1 MSIFKKM
8 LILVS
13 TTIGVIVCALCIM
26 GYFFVSN
33 MSTEITRSQL
43 LAYSDVVQK
52 EVDNTLQ
59 AVKTFGHILQDDLDF
74 MRAIISE
81 DKATLGRIA
90 KDLMESPMV
99 DFVTICDAK
108 GVVLIRGHDGKA
120 GDTLPQSR
128 FTVKEPLSEGKTVA
142 GIEANSANAL
152 TMAAGLPMKHED
164 KIIGVVIIGTELGSG
179 RFVDRIKALLHVE
192 CTIFMD
198 DTRVSTTIMNA
209 QGQRAVGT
217 KLGNADIYQRVM
229 GGSERVVSRNVIL
242 GEDHDT
248 AYWPWLD
255 MGGKPGG
262 MFFVGLSRANVKKA
276 LVTVVTS
283 FAVTGLV
290 VGILM
295 LILGSLVARAIVG
308 PLRAATAFAEDVSQG
323 NLDGNLAVT
332 TRDEVGVLARA
343 LGVMVTT
350 LKAKMREAEDKSR
363 EAGSQAEKAL
373 AAVREAGEAKEK
385 AEAGQQA
392 LLTAAENVEQIVDR
406 LSLAVDHINEQVE
419 ASTNAVSFQHDRV
432 TASAAAMEEMNA
444 TVLEVAKNA
453 SSAAES
459 AERATQGARQGE
471 GIVKESIDSII
482 RVQRDTEQLKDSMH
496 QLGTQAESISTVM
509 AMINDIADQTNL
521 LALNAA
527 IEAARAGDAGRGFA
541 VVADEVRKLA
551 EKTMGAT
558 KDVGDAI
565 VGIQSGA
572 KASIEAVDRTGKNLE
587 VATDLVSK
595 SGESL
600 RGIVSE
606 SEAIAGQ
613 IHDIAAASEE
623 QAATSEEIAKSLG
636 EINTSASE
644 TAQAMQ
650 TSTDATNDLADQ
662 AHQLQDLVR
671 QIRNG

>member
-13 TTIGVIVCALCIM
+13 TTIGVIVIALCIM

-33 MSTEITRSQL
+33 MSTEITRGQL
-43 LAYSDVVQK
+43 LAYSDVAQK

-59 AVKTFGHILQDDLDF
+59 AVKTFGHILQDDVDF
-74 MRAIISE
+74 IRAIVAD
-81 DKATLGRIA
+81 DKATLGKIA

-108 GVVLIRGHDGKA
+108 GVVLVRGHDGKA

-128 FTVKEPLSEGKTVA
+128 FTVRVPLSEGKTIA
-142 GIEANSANAL
+142 GIESNSANAL

-164 KIIGVVIIGTELGSG
+164 KIIGVAIIGTELGSG
-179 RFVDRIKALLHVE
+179 KFVDRIKALLHVE

-198 DTRVSTTIMNA
+198 DTRVSTTIMN

-229 GGSERVVSRNVIL
+229 GGGERVVSRNVIL

-248 AYWPWLD
+248 AYWPWMD

-373 AAVREAGEAKEK
+373 AAMREAGEAKEK
-385 AEAGQQA
+385 AESGQQA

-419 ASTNAVSFQHDRV
+419 ASTKAVSFQHDRV
-432 TASAAAMEEMNA
+432 TASATAMEEMNA

-453 SSAAES
+453 SAAAES
-459 AERATQGARQGE
+459 AERATLGAREGE
-471 GIVKESIDSII
+471 GIVRQSIDSII
-482 RVQRDTEQLKDSMH
+482 HVQRDTEQLKDSMH

-606 SEAIAGQ
+606 TEAIAGQ